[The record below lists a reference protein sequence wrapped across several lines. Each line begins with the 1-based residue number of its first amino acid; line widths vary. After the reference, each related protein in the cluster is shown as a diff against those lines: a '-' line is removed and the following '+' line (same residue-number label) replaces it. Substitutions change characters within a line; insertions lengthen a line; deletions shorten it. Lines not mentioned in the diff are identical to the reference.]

1 MLIDSHSHLQF
12 SQYDDDIDM
21 VIERSFKNG
30 IDYIINVGTNYEDS
44 IKSIELADRYDNI
57 YTSVGVHPHDSA
69 KMSES
74 EFNSIAELLNM
85 KKVVAVGEIGLDY
98 YKCYSPREV
107 QKEIFKK
114 FLNLAENKNIPVII
128 HNRAAS
134 EDIKK
139 TIYKESN
146 GRLIGVMHCFSG
158 DEKFANDMIKL
169 GFYISFAGNIT
180 YRSFKNEE
188 VIKSVPIERILIETD
203 CPFLTPESKRGERNE
218 PLNVR
223 FVAEKI
229 SQIKNIPI
237 EDVKRITSENAC
249 KLFGI
254 FSSSDGTFK
263 HPKNSG

>member
-12 SQYDDDIDM
+12 SQYDDDINL

-44 IKSIELADRYDNI
+44 IKSVELADRYDNI
-57 YTSVGVHPHDSA
+57 FTSVGVHPHDSA

-74 EFNSIAELLNM
+74 EFNSIVELLNM

-128 HNRAAS
+128 HNRTAS

-139 TIYKESN
+139 IIYKESN

-158 DEKFANDMIKL
+158 DEKFAKDMIKL

-218 PLNVR
+218 PLNVW

-229 SQIKNIPI
+229 AQIKDLSFKVV
-237 EDVKRITSENAC
+237 ERITSENAC

-254 FSSSDGTFK
+254 E
-263 HPKNSG
+263 

>member
-12 SQYDDDIDM
+12 SQYEDDIDT

-44 IKSIELADRYDNI
+44 IKSVELADRYDNI
-57 YTSVGVHPHDSA
+57 FTSVGVHPHDSA

-74 EFNSIAELLNM
+74 EFNDIVELLNM

-139 TIYKESN
+139 IIYKESN

-158 DEKFANDMIKL
+158 DEKFAKDMIKL

-218 PLNVR
+218 PLNVW
-223 FVAEKI
+223 FVVEKI
-229 SQIKNIPI
+229 AQIKDLSFKVV
-237 EDVKRITSENAC
+237 ERITSENAC

-254 FSSSDGTFK
+254 E
-263 HPKNSG
+263 